1 MTAKIF
7 SFILWSI
14 CGIFFICLSI
24 YALFAKKAVGFW
36 ANAEVFEVTN
46 IKQYNTAM
54 AKLFFVFGIIFIL
67 LGLPLLLQ
75 NMAWILLSVIGVM
88 FETITTMSIYT
99 IIIEKKYK
107 KSNRYS

>member
-1 MTAKIF
+1 MTTKIL
-7 SFILWSI
+7 SFTLWSI
-14 CGIFFICLSI
+14 FGVFFICLSI

-46 IKQYNTAM
+46 VTQYNTAM
-54 AKLFFVFGIIFIL
+54 AKLFFVFGIVLIL
-67 LGLPLLLQ
+67 LGIPLLLQ

-88 FETITTMSIYT
+88 LETITTMIVYT

-107 KSNRYS
+107 KN